1 VGGIVIFILV
11 ALVVLFV
18 LSALLNV
25 VFDLFIPVLVWGII
39 GWLAG
44 KLMRGQG
51 YGILG
56 NIVLGLVGG
65 VIGSVLFGLLG
76 VGIGGIIGNIIAG
89 VVGAVVVV
97 FLVRTFSE
105 NKSFGR

>member
-1 VGGIVIFILV
+1 MGGIVILILV
-11 ALVVLFV
+11 GLVLLFV
-18 LSALLNV
+18 VSAAFNL
-25 VFDLFIPVLVWGII
+25 VFDLFIPVLVWGLI

-51 YGILG
+51 YGILP
-56 NIVLGLVGG
+56 NILLGLGGG

-76 VGIGGIIGNIIAG
+76 VGVGGFIGHVLGG
-89 VVGAVVVV
+89 VVGAIVLIFV
-97 FLVRTFSE
+97 VRTFSE